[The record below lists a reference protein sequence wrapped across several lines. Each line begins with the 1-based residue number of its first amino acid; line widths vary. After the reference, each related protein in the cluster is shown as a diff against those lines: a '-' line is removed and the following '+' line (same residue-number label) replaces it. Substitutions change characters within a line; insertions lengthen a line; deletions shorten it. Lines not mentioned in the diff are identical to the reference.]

1 MSKALVLGA
10 AFVDVVVN
18 VPRLPFSGGDV
29 TGDLK
34 SYRIGGSAFNVY
46 GALRYMQASADL
58 LVPVG
63 EGDYATRVKQ
73 HLSNQGISLKL
84 PVTGAD
90 NGWDLSLVEPDGERS
105 FLTING
111 IEQCWKPQ
119 WFQQVQL
126 ADYDYIY
133 VSGYELENLRSAKVI
148 LDGLRQ
154 RRPDAQIL
162 FDTSPRIGEIPSEIL
177 QYLLAARVIVH
188 CNEDEIGKIMPDGR
202 TVAEKAHRLF
212 ALTQSPVMVTLGGQG
227 TYYVDGTATGQVPAQ
242 NVPVVNTIGAGD
254 THCGGIIAGLMAGLA
269 LPEAIKQA
277 NQLSAQVVGQENGS
291 LS

>member
-63 EGDYATRVKQ
+63 EGAYATRVKQ

-133 VSGYELENLRSAKVI
+133 VSGYELENLRSAKAI

-154 RRPDAQIL
+154 RRPNAQIL

-177 QYLLAARVIVH
+177 QQVLAARVMVH

-212 ALTQSPVMVTLGGQG
+212 ALTQSPVMVTLGDQG

-254 THCGGIIAGLMAGLA
+254 THCGGIIAGLMAGLT
-269 LPEAIKQA
+269 LPQAIKQA